1 MYKQNPK
8 ADRKPEMPSNTL
20 EIHLL
25 SFCHPFSSFFS
36 LDDAINNF
44 YYLLL
49 LFSSS
54 VMSDSLQPH
63 EL

>member
-25 SFCHPFSSFFS
+25 SVYHPFSFFS
-36 LDDAINNF
+36 LDDAIYNF
-44 YYLLL
+44 YY
-49 LFSSS
+49 
-54 VMSDSLQPH
+54 VIAVQ
-63 EL
+63 